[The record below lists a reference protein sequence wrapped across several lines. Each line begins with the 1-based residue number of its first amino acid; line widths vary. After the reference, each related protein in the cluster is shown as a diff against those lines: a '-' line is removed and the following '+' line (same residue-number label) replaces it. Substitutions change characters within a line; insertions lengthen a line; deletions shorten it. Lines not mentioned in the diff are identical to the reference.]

1 MVINKDFARTKL
13 YISILRK
20 EEAAN
25 VFLPAN
31 YRSLSHSISAHF
43 LHYEELHLMKA
54 LLQYKHYHP
63 IRKKSLPQR
72 YQTTH

>member
-1 MVINKDFARTKL
+1 MVINKDFTRTQL

-31 YRSLSHSISAHF
+31 YRSLSHSTSAHF

-54 LLQYKHYHP
+54 LL
-63 IRKKSLPQR
+63 
-72 YQTTH
+72 